1 MNKSMSTYYRW
12 VDIIKGTAIIG
23 VVLSH
28 ITHPF
33 KNYPLVPLVSLM
45 YGLWFV
51 SVFFV
56 VGGFFLKA
64 EKLCSP
70 VEFIKGKMNRF
81 YRLLLYFYIP
91 AVLLHN
97 VWLNIGFYDTET
109 DYGGKYMEYWGIGQ
123 FVKELILVFLFAGR
137 EPILGAMWFVYV
149 LLLAM
154 IGLCIVSWI
163 LNQWITDKQKLEVVR
178 ALILFV
184 GCIVSCQMT
193 NIIGFTIPR
202 FNNTITAM
210 WLIYC
215 GYLMMRVLNLKF
227 NNNWVA
233 IFCGLVV
240 YHIAVIEG
248 GIMLNQNK
256 YTDVL
261 SLTASSV
268 SALYV
273 IAYLSK
279 KIEKGTVGKAL
290 AWCGKESFYIMAL
303 HFVGFKLCTLML
315 SAFDI
320 KLPLSSLIAPA
331 DRNIPLT
338 LLYLCFGIMFPLIFI
353 EMVRR
358 GKKAIGRFV
367 CLFK

>member
-1 MNKSMSTYYRW
+1 MNNQKSTHFHW

-28 ITHPF
+28 IEHPF
-33 KNYPLVPLVSLM
+33 KDYPLIPLASLM

-56 VGGFFLKA
+56 AGGFFLKA
-64 EKLCSP
+64 EKLSSP
-70 VEFIKGKMNRF
+70 VGFIKGKMNSL

-97 VWLNIGFYDTET
+97 VI
-109 DYGGKYMEYWGIGQ
+109 
-123 FVKELILVFLFAGR
+123 VKELVLVILFAGR

-154 IGLCIVSWI
+154 IGLSVVSWI
-163 LNQWITDKQKLEVVR
+163 LSRWVTDNQKLEVVR
-178 ALILFV
+178 ALVLFI
-184 GCIVSCQMT
+184 GCVISCQLT
-193 NIIGFTIPR
+193 NVIGFTIPR
-202 FNNTITAM
+202 VNNTITAM

-215 GYLMMRVLNLKF
+215 GYLMVNIFKLKF
-227 NNNWVA
+227 DNNWVA

-240 YHIAVIEG
+240 YHIAAVEG
-248 GIMLNQNK
+248 GTMLNSNK

-279 KIEKGTVGKAL
+279 KIENGAFGKAL

-315 SAFDI
+315 GAVGFN
-320 KLPLSSLIAPA
+320 LQLSSLLAPA
-331 DRNIPLT
+331 RENVGLT
-338 LLYLCFGIMFPLIFI
+338 VLYLFFGLVFPLVFIVGFRWTKKVFGI
-353 EMVRR
+353 
-358 GKKAIGRFV
+358 
-367 CLFK
+367 LFKRLWSVRN

>member
-1 MNKSMSTYYRW
+1 
-12 VDIIKGTAIIG
+12 
-23 VVLSH
+23 
-28 ITHPF
+28 
-33 KNYPLVPLVSLM
+33 
-45 YGLWFV
+45 
-51 SVFFV
+51 
-56 VGGFFLKA
+56 
-64 EKLCSP
+64 
-70 VEFIKGKMNRF
+70 
-81 YRLLLYFYIP
+81 
-91 AVLLHN
+91 
-97 VWLNIGFYDTET
+97 
-109 DYGGKYMEYWGIGQ
+109 
-123 FVKELILVFLFAGR
+123 
-137 EPILGAMWFVYV
+137 
-149 LLLAM
+149 
-154 IGLCIVSWI
+154 
-163 LNQWITDKQKLEVVR
+163 
-178 ALILFV
+178 
-184 GCIVSCQMT
+184 
-193 NIIGFTIPR
+193 
-202 FNNTITAM
+202 
-210 WLIYC
+210 
-215 GYLMMRVLNLKF
+215 MMRVLNLKF